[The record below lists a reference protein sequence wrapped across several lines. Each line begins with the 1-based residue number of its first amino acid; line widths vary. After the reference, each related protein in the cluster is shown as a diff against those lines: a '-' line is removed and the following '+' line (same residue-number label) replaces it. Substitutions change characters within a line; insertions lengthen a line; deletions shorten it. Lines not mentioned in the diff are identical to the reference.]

1 MRFVWILAL
10 LVLGGCSIT
19 PKVPEAQ
26 IIQYDQSENTYT
38 QPIVR
43 IVPVYPE
50 FAIERHVE
58 GYVNLAYDVDSK
70 GNVYNVRI
78 LDAKPEHIFNQ
89 SAITALSDW
98 KFSIYPKGK
107 QVIAR
112 KDQTVRFYYHFPTD
126 N

>member
-1 MRFVWILAL
+1 MRILL
-10 LVLGGCSIT
+10 MLVFLVLGGCSLT
-19 PKVPEAQ
+19 PKAPEAQ
-26 IIQYDQSENTYT
+26 IIEYGPNQSTYT

-50 FAIERHVE
+50 FAVERHVE

-70 GNVYNVRI
+70 GSVTNVRI
-78 LDAKPEHIFNQ
+78 LDSKPEHIFNE
-89 SAITALSDW
+89 SAVQALSDW

-112 KDQTVRFYYHFPTD
+112 KNQTVRFDYHFPTND
-126 N
+126 